1 MRLFSTTARRCP
13 HPDAR
18 ALALRAPPRMNTTL
32 TTRCALSHLSSR
44 AAWLAVCTSVSL
56 AVAMSADAQPSAS
69 TTPTIGVAAF
79 NMGWAGT
86 PAEFRRHLSVC
97 AAPTVNWCDTRA
109 RTERGATAPTDTE
122 RERASKCQASTMEA
136 AGGRDASMLVP
147 PCSAYRSA
155 TPPAPGQPRPDPNR
169 TRTPEAYQE
178 KINQLT
184 ITVEGLIER
193 ENVRVIAF
201 QEVSGADVIRL
212 VLGKHASKFEVCAAK
227 HNAFQTLAFAWD
239 KSLSKKPGVCSTE
252 PSLALL
258 DPPNDP
264 EAFRRVRPGL
274 ALELDISGAAVS
286 FLNVHLKAGCASVND
301 SNPRFPGRLLDD
313 PSDACE
319 VLNRQVAPLE
329 EWLERAATRS
339 PRFVWLGDFNRRIDD
354 EQAMAIAKDKVRADG
369 SDAASPN
376 KVAANGKVSTRY
388 LWPELA
394 DGSPVMHQVP
404 LSTSEGGCKGFQGLD
419 HIVISDALKRLN
431 GGTIVSKKIGVAEI
445 PGQMIETS
453 DHCPRVAQLRF

>member
-1 MRLFSTTARRCP
+1 MMPTRLVCRPRRF
-13 HPDAR
+13 
-18 ALALRAPPRMNTTL
+18 
-32 TTRCALSHLSSR
+32 
-44 AAWLAVCTSVSL
+44 V
-56 AVAMSADAQPSAS
+56 SAS
-69 TTPTIGVAAF
+69 FVSARFVSAIVLVGVAANALTAAAQSTPASGPVVGVAAF

-86 PAEFRRHLSVC
+86 PAEFRKHLAVC

-109 RTERGATAPTDTE
+109 RTERGAKAPTDTE
-122 RERASKCQASTMEA
+122 RERANACQAATITA
-136 AGGRDASMLVP
+136 AGGREASMMVP
-147 PCSAYRSA
+147 PCSAYRSS
-155 TPPAPGQPRPDPNR
+155 TPPAPGQPRPDPAR

-184 ITVEGLIER
+184 ITVESLIER

-212 VLGKHASKFEVCAAK
+212 VLGKHASKFDVCAAK

-239 KSLSKKPGVCSTE
+239 KSLTKKPGVCSTE
-252 PSLALL
+252 PSLSLL

-274 ALELDISGAAVS
+274 TLELDVNGAPVS

-313 PSDACE
+313 SSEACE

-329 EWLERAATRS
+329 DWIERTAARS

-354 EQAMAIAKDKVRADG
+354 EQTMAIAKDKVRADG
-369 SDAASPN
+369 SDPASPN
-376 KVAANGKVSTRY
+376 KVVANRKVNTRY
-388 LWPELA
+388 LWQELS
-394 DGSPVMHQVP
+394 DGSPMLHQIP

-431 GGTIVSKKIGVAEI
+431 MGTIVSKKIGVAEA
-445 PGQMIETS
+445 PGQTIETS